1 MVRHQQPAFRNGV
14 FMDRWHS
21 YAKLMENQIL
31 PRTRQT
37 RDTKSAFSEH
47 RFSSQKKSAI
57 LREGNGFF
65 A

>member
-1 MVRHQQPAFRNGV
+1 
-14 FMDRWHS
+14 MDRWHS